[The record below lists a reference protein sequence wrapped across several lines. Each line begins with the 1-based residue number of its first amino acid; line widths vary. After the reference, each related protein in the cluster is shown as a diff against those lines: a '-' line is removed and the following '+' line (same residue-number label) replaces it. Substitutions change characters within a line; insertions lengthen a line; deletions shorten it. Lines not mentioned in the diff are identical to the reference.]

1 MDNGDREIVKM
12 LLDKNALGLEL
23 VIDKYSSMVYALIH
37 RIMGKE
43 ARRED
48 IEECTSD
55 VFVDVWNSIEEFDE
69 MRGTFKTWVLIKAKF
84 KALDYRRKINRRYM
98 VETEC
103 DEVDI
108 EAQRIHRDKNEVE
121 EQLLRKEDYKRV
133 LGALKELNETDREIF
148 KRRYFLYEDIES
160 IAEKYNLSRSAVDN
174 RLWRGRKILRE
185 FLSDNNEENLK

>member
-1 MDNGDREIVKM
+1 M
-12 LLDKNALGLEL
+12 
-23 VIDKYSSMVYALIH
+23 
-37 RIMGKE
+37 
-43 ARRED
+43 
-48 IEECTSD
+48 
-55 VFVDVWNSIEEFDE
+55 
-69 MRGTFKTWVLIKAKF
+69 
-84 KALDYRRKINRRYM
+84 
-98 VETEC
+98 
-103 DEVDI
+103 DI

-121 EQLLRKEDYKRV
+121 EELLRREDYKRV

>member
-1 MDNGDREIVKM
+1 MAVDNGDREIVKM

-84 KALDYRRKINRRYM
+84 KALDYRRKSTGDTWWKQNVTRWI
-98 VETEC
+98 
-103 DEVDI
+103 
-108 EAQRIHRDKNEVE
+108 
-121 EQLLRKEDYKRV
+121 
-133 LGALKELNETDREIF
+133 LKPKGFIGIKTR
-148 KRRYFLYEDIES
+148 
-160 IAEKYNLSRSAVDN
+160 
-174 RLWRGRKILRE
+174 
-185 FLSDNNEENLK
+185 